1 MATVRVRDLVIGE
14 GMPKICV
21 PIVGTTADEILDEAA
36 NIRALD
42 ADLVEWR
49 IDWFEGI
56 EDIDATVAVAKQL
69 NKALG
74 AGLPLLCTIR
84 TSAEGGNSSLEI
96 ADYCALNKALMKSGA
111 ADLVDVELFLGDE
124 VMRDLVAAAREHGVA
139 IVASSHDFDKTPER
153 GEIVA
158 RLTHMQDLGADILK
172 IAVMPQSKRDVI
184 ELLAATEE
192 MANDHAHQPI
202 VTMSMGGN
210 GSISR
215 IAGEVFGSAI
225 TFGCASKA
233 SAPGQID
240 VSNLRTL
247 LSLLHESL

>member
-1 MATVRVRDLVIGE
+1 MATVRVRNLTIGE

-21 PIVGTTADEILDEAA
+21 PIVGKTADEILNEAA
-36 NIRALD
+36 NIRELG

-49 IDWFEGI
+49 LDWFEGI
-56 EDIDATVAVAKQL
+56 DDTAQSVAVAQEL
-69 NKALG
+69 NEALG
-74 AGLPLLCTIR
+74 PDLPLLCTIR
-84 TSAEGGNSSLEI
+84 TADEGGNSSLDAAE
-96 ADYCALNKALMKSGA
+96 YCALNKALIESGA
-111 ADLVDVELFLGDE
+111 VDLVDVELFLGDE
-124 VMRDLVAAAREHGVA
+124 LMRELVAFAHDHDVA
-139 IVASSHDFDKTPER
+139 VVASNHDFDATPAR
-153 GEIVA
+153 DEIIA
-158 RLTHMQDLGADILK
+158 RLTRMQDLGANILK
-172 IAVMPQSKRDVI
+172 IAVMPQTNRDVI

-192 MANDHAHQPI
+192 MASDHARQPI
-202 VTMSMGGN
+202 VTMSMGGA

-225 TFGCASKA
+225 TFGCASQA